1 MGLDFL
7 FNNVNAINIYAERNG
22 YDAGQSVVFGM
33 FKIVEKALYYAR
45 KYTVN
50 LMTTTAPLA

>member
-1 MGLDFL
+1 LDFL